1 MTLLRQAL
9 CIAVLTAVVLV
20 IDAAAQTFF
29 YNEVAKD
36 GRIYVFADAARH
48 SAFVESD
55 GTQTGP
61 VIERPG
67 YGPNGE
73 TVVFDSQDAV
83 NLYNFKHGLP
93 GESFAKPEESK
104 KSEYSVWQVQWTDV
118 WGLLLVLRQ
127 ASGRNQHQRFDSGRR
142 TARSVVPAESISRTT
157 SPTTRNHHALPARS
171 EQQR

>member
-48 SAFVESD
+48 SVFVESD

-61 VIERPG
+61 VNERPG
-67 YGPNGE
+67 YAPKGE
-73 TVVFDSQDAV
+73 TLVFDSMDAV
-83 NLYNFKHGLP
+83 NLYNF
-93 GESFAKPEESK
+93 
-104 KSEYSVWQVQWTDV
+104 
-118 WGLLLVLRQ
+118 
-127 ASGRNQHQRFDSGRR
+127 QH
-142 TARSVVPAESISRTT
+142 
-157 SPTTRNHHALPARS
+157 
-171 EQQR
+171 